1 MKDFFLSCKANQKE
15 EISGKKMV
23 GDENSLDNSLIE
35 EDLSFK
41 FKILVSIS
49 GELSKATSIFYVDS
63 SATIRIL

>member
-1 MKDFFLSCKANQKE
+1 
-15 EISGKKMV
+15 MV
-23 GDENSLDNSLIE
+23 GEENSLDNSLIE

-63 SATIRIL
+63 SATKRILPLGFDLIVPALKISS

>member
-1 MKDFFLSCKANQKE
+1 
-15 EISGKKMV
+15 MV
-23 GDENSLDNSLIE
+23 GEENSLDNSLIE

-49 GELSKATSIFYVDS
+49 EEISKVTSMFYVDS